1 MMQVKPLIPR
11 LGEDNKQKQKQP
23 QQQQQQ
29 PAAKHKPN
37 TTTTNTTKPIEK
49 GSNAK
54 S

>member
-11 LGEDNKQKQKQP
+11 LGEDNKQKQ
-23 QQQQQQ
+23 QQQQ

-37 TTTTNTTKPIEK
+37 TTTTKPIEK
-49 GSNAK
+49 GSNPK

>member
-11 LGEDNKQKQKQP
+11 LGEDNNKQK
-23 QQQQQQ
+23 QQQ

-37 TTTTNTTKPIEK
+37 TATTTKPIEK